1 MGSRRENDSHQAR
14 EDKVGELGR
23 SYAAAVLSGDEVA
36 AELVIRDAIDVGL
49 TVAEVDDEIIAPA
62 LWLVGELW
70 ERGEIS
76 VADEHLATEISV
88 RVLALEREARRV
100 ARDRPAH
107 LIMLATPPGE
117 LHVVALRMVANML
130 RDAGY
135 EVMMLGGDVPAESL
149 ASMAG
154 RHRPDVICLS
164 GTMPGS
170 GDQMLMTIHEVQRLW
185 AGAGFIVGGRGL
197 TSRMQSLP
205 GIEVCHRIADVV
217 EVVDAVVK
225 RASMN

>member
-23 SYAAAVLSGDEVA
+23 SYAAAVLSGDEVG

-70 ERGEIS
+70 ECGEIS

-100 ARDRPAH
+100 ARD
-107 LIMLATPPGE
+107 
-117 LHVVALRMVANML
+117 
-130 RDAGY
+130 
-135 EVMMLGGDVPAESL
+135 
-149 ASMAG
+149 
-154 RHRPDVICLS
+154 RPDVICLS